1 MKFSKIRNV
10 KSPTR
15 ANATDAGIDFFVPK
29 IDDEFFNLIK
39 EKNSEP
45 GANVSF
51 DDSKNVVLVHP
62 GGRVL
67 IPSGIKTIVPEGFA
81 LIAFNKSGI
90 ASKFGLVHG
99 ACVVDS
105 GYRAEIDLNLIN
117 TSKEAVKIKENMKI
131 LQFLLLPIDTSLPE
145 EITDEEYSL
154 HTNTTRGTGGF
165 GSTGIN

>member
-1 MKFSKIRNV
+1 MKFSKTRNV

-15 ANATDAGIDFFVPK
+15 ANSTDAGIDFFVPK

-39 EKNSEP
+39 EKNSDP

-67 IPSGIKTIVPEGFA
+67 IPSGIKTIVPNGFA
-81 LIAFNKSGI
+81 LVAFNKSGI

-154 HTNTTRGTGGF
+154 YTDTTRGTGGF
-165 GSTGIN
+165 GSTGI